1 MRMEFTHG
9 TATHWRQ
16 LNTAADRHATKA
28 LDTLKRRNDVPR
40 LMRQYQQQA
49 KWAEVHI
56 SRLAQCSRQ
65 YMKDNEHLMQKS
77 VKHFYTTTREDEL
90 PR

>member
-1 MRMEFTHG
+1 
-9 TATHWRQ
+9 
-16 LNTAADRHATKA
+16 
-28 LDTLKRRNDVPR
+28 
-40 LMRQYQQQA
+40 MRQYQQQA